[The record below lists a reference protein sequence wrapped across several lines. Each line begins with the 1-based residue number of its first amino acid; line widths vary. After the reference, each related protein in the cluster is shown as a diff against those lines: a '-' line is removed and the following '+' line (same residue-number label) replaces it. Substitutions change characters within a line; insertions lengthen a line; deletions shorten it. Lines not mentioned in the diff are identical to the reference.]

1 MHLHPVLPSVLPIGR
16 PSRLAATSTLTAAVV
31 LALLPATATAAE
43 SGPAPAGTEPVV
55 AAADPSEATPV
66 RLRVGRNDTR
76 PVRTSA
82 AWPAGVLRQ
91 QGVEVSRRDQVRVL
105 RADRRV
111 SGEQRRLRRGDTV
124 KVVRVERKVD
134 TRRVKVRAGVEERRT
149 TSLRPGQRR
158 VVRDGRPG
166 VRKVRVIRV
175 THNARVVD
183 RAVRKQMVRDP
194 RPRRVLV
201 GAPRRSVPAA
211 DHLNWRGLARCE
223 SGGNP
228 RAVNAAGYYGLYQ
241 FDTGTWRSVG
251 GRGMPHRASAGEQTY
266 RAKLL
271 YQQRGRSP
279 WPHCGR
285 YL

>member
-1 MHLHPVLPSVLPIGR
+1 MPLHSALPSVLPTGR
-16 PSRLAATSTLTAAVV
+16 PSRLAATSTLAAAVV
-31 LALLPATATAAE
+31 LGLLPATATAAE
-43 SGPAPAGTEPVV
+43 SEPAPAGTEPV
-55 AAADPSEATPV
+55 AAAAAPDTTPV

-82 AWPAGVLRQ
+82 AWPAGVLRE

-105 RADRRV
+105 RAERRV
-111 SGEQRRLRRGDTV
+111 SGDRRRLRRGDTV
-124 KVVRVERKVD
+124 KVVRVERTVD
-134 TRRVKVRAGVEERRT
+134 TRRVKVRAGVEKRRT

-166 VRKVRVIRV
+166 VRKVRVVRV
-175 THNARVVD
+175 TLNARVVD
-183 RAVRKQMVRDP
+183 RAVRKHMVRDP

-251 GRGMPHRASAGEQTY
+251 GRGMPHRVPAAEQTY

-271 YQQRGRSP
+271 YKQRGRSP

>member
-1 MHLHPVLPSVLPIGR
+1 MPLHPVLPSVLPSGR
-16 PSRLAATSTLTAAVV
+16 RPRSVATSTAAAAVV
-31 LALLPATATAAE
+31 LALLPGAAAADGEVAPSGTGPATTAAA
-43 SGPAPAGTEPVV
+43 APAGTTSVG
-55 AAADPSEATPV
+55 
-66 RLRVGRNDTR
+66 LRVGRDSTR
-76 PVRTSA
+76 SVRTSA
-82 AWPAGVLRQ
+82 SWPAGVLREH
-91 QGVEVSRRDQVRVL
+91 GVTVSRRDQVRVL

-124 KVVRVERKVD
+124 KVVRVDRTVD

-158 VVRDGRPG
+158 VVSDGRPG
-166 VRKVRVIRV
+166 VRKVRTIRV

-183 RAVRKQMVRDP
+183 RAVRKHLVRDP

-201 GAPRRSVPAA
+201 GAPRRSVPGA
-211 DHLNWRGLARCE
+211 DRLNWRGLARCE